1 MQVSRRMRDMSTQK
15 SPLQD
20 LLSRNAPLT
29 EFQGW
34 DMPAAMRSIGEE
46 VRTAVSGSAI
56 FDASAWGRI
65 RLSGRDGLD
74 LLHRLSTNDLLS
86 LKHGETALTVLT
98 TEKGRIVDAIRV
110 LRRGEDCLLLTSI
123 GAEDL
128 LLGWIEKYTIT
139 EDVELKIVTGET
151 CMVSLLG
158 PGALQTLE
166 TVREGSSRPEGF
178 APGDVIPGSAS
189 EIHLVVPAAGGE
201 RLWSHFTSAGVVPI
215 GIHAR
220 EILRIMHGVPGR
232 PGELNLDFTPYD
244 VGLTEAISYT
254 KGCYIGQEVI
264 ARIDT
269 YQKARRSLI
278 GLSSRAPAVAPGTLV
293 INAAGE
299 EAGRVTS
306 WSSAGLDDWW
316 FGLAVVRSD
325 RARHGET
332 VTLQGLAASATV
344 QPFPLTIPPSS

>member
-1 MQVSRRMRDMSTQK
+1 MSTRK
-15 SPLQD
+15 SPLQE
-20 LLSRNAPLT
+20 LLGRKAAMT

-34 DMPAAMRSIGEE
+34 EMPAAMRSIGEE
-46 VRTAVSGSAI
+46 VRTAVSGTAI

-86 LKHGETALTVLT
+86 LKHGESAATVLT

-110 LRRGEDCLLLTSI
+110 LRRNDDCLLLTSI

-151 CMVSLLG
+151 CMVSLVG
-158 PGALQTLE
+158 PGALRTLAA
-166 TVREGSSRPEGF
+166 VRERSSLDEGF
-178 APGDVIPGSAS
+178 PAADVIPGAAA

-201 RLWSHFTSAGVVPI
+201 RLWSHFTAAGVAPI

-220 EILRIMHGVPGR
+220 EIFRIMYGVPGR
-232 PGELNLDFTPYD
+232 PGELSLDFNPYD
-244 VGLTEAISYT
+244 VGLQAAISYT

-269 YQKARRSLI
+269 YQKARRSLV
-278 GLSSRAPAVAPGTLV
+278 GLSSRTPAVVPGTPV

-306 WSSAGLDDWW
+306 WSSAGLDDCW

-325 RARHGET
+325 RAQHGET
-332 VTLQGLAASATV
+332 VTFQGLTASATV
-344 QPFPLTIPPSS
+344 EPFPVKIPSSS